1 MLGRRL
7 TAPLSTAL
15 LGAILLTSC
24 SARSVRIA
32 DLKDRPGKYDEKTIA
47 VSGVVTS
54 SWGVPLAPY
63 QLYNVSDGTGEITVL
78 SRSGRAPSTGAQ
90 VKVKG
95 RINEIASLGGRSVGL
110 HLEERDRHIE

>member
-1 MLGRRL
+1 MIGRRL
-7 TAPLSTAL
+7 TLAL
-15 LGAILLTSC
+15 LGALLFTSC

-54 SWGVPLAPY
+54 SFGIPFVPY
-63 QLYNVSDGTGEITVL
+63 QFYNVSDGTGEIPVL
-78 SRSGRAPSTGAQ
+78 AKSGRVPSKGAHI
-90 VKVKG
+90 KVEG
-95 RINEIASLGGRSVGL
+95 RLNEVASFGNRSIGL

>member
-7 TAPLSTAL
+7 TLAL
-15 LGAILLTSC
+15 LGALLFTSC
-24 SARSVRIA
+24 AARSVRIA

-54 SWGVPLAPY
+54 SWDVPLAPY
-63 QLYNVSDGTGEITVL
+63 RFYNVSDGTGEIVVL
-78 SRSGRAPSTGAQ
+78 SRAGRVPSKGAH

-95 RINEIASLGGRSVGL
+95 RINEIASLGGRAVGL
-110 HLEERDRHIE
+110 HPEERDRDIE